1 MQIRLSSLWMTALAA
16 PLLVGACSRPAAN
29 TNQAYPAEIAG
40 WSDKVIQ
47 EQRDAAVKLA
57 ADITRAAAA
66 GEKRF
71 VVPPGQ
77 YRFGPGGA
85 ESLAVRGAKDFEID
99 ATGSTFWL
107 YPFQRKDGILID
119 NCRNVTLKG
128 LTVDYSPTPYSQGV
142 VTEINS
148 TEGYIAMRVEPGFS
162 SPLDTPSKSAN
173 AKIVHFTPEGDLL
186 PSRLDWAKEVKA
198 AEDGQ
203 YRIYPR
209 GGWAWKYETG
219 IKPGTRIALADRTMR
234 MAVNVANSEA
244 CRIQDVT
251 IYAAPHMAL
260 TEHMG
265 AGGHVYQHCRV
276 IRRPD
281 TRRLLACNADVF
293 HSIGVARGPMIE
305 NCELSFAADDLVNIH
320 GLLSF
325 VQEQR
330 RPDQIDLVTQIVP
343 TIAAGAE
350 VRFYAQDSFALKGV
364 AKVLSAESITLPESV
379 QAADA
384 FIAAKKIAFLKPARV
399 VRVTLDRPVE
409 VAPSDYAS
417 ADDRI
422 ARGTVIRDN
431 FFHDCY
437 TRGVLLKSRDGR
449 IENNRFDNIGI
460 ASIGVALDAH
470 FMEAPLPSDI
480 VISGNHIARNGY
492 NDLVSRTD
500 WNYHIGAI
508 SVTNEQ
514 TRGLPPT
521 PTLSNIT
528 IRDNV
533 IENTAT
539 IGILMTNVS
548 GGAITGN
555 TIRGFLDGTPDRMT
569 GGLGGRMQL
578 LNPAYAIVL
587 ARSTDIRLEGN
598 TIEQPGPFAKGGI
611 VFYGAVTASPQ
622 APDAWKDRQP

>member
-1 MQIRLSSLWMTALAA
+1 MTALAVTI
-16 PLLVGACSRPAAN
+16 LVGACSRPATN
-29 TNQAYPAEIAG
+29 TNAAYPAEIAG

-47 EQRDAAVKLA
+47 DQRAAATKLA

-77 YRFGPGGA
+77 YRFGPGGT
-85 ESLAVRGAKDFEID
+85 ESLAIRGAKDFEID

-128 LTVDYSPTPYSQGV
+128 VTVDYYPTPYSQGV
-142 VTEINS
+142 VTEING
-148 TEGYIAMRVEPGFS
+148 TEGYIAMRVDEGFS

-173 AKIVHFTPEGDLL
+173 AKIVHFTPEGELL
-186 PSRLDWAKEVKA
+186 PSRLDWAKEVTA
-198 AEDGQ
+198 TEDGQ

-209 GGWAWKYETG
+209 GGWAWKYDTG
-219 IKPGTRIALADRTMR
+219 IKPGTRVALADRTMR

-251 IYAAPHMAL
+251 IYASPHMAIIDHL
-260 TEHMG
+260 G
-265 AGGHVYQHCRV
+265 AGGNVYQNCRV
-276 IRRPD
+276 IRRPE

-293 HSIGVARGPMIE
+293 HAAGSVRGPTVE
-305 NCELSFAADDLVNIH
+305 RCEFSFAADDLINIH
-320 GLLSF
+320 GLLSL
-325 VQEQR
+325 VQEQPQ
-330 RPDQIDLVTQIVP
+330 PDQIDLITQIVP

-350 VRFYAQDSFALKGV
+350 IRFYAQDSFALKATARV
-364 AKVLSAESITLPESV
+364 VKAESITLPERIE
-379 QAADA
+379 AADG
-384 FIAAKKIAFLKPARV
+384 FVTRKKIAFLKPARV
-399 VRVTLDRPVE
+399 VRVTLDRAVE

-480 VISGNHIARNGY
+480 VISGNRITRNGY

-514 TRGLPPT
+514 TKGLPPG
-521 PTLSNIT
+521 PTLSNIV

-555 TIRGFLDGTPDRMT
+555 TIRGFLDGTPDKMT
-569 GGLGGRMQL
+569 SGLGGRMQL

-611 VFYGAVTASPQ
+611 AFYGNVTAAPQ
-622 APDAWKDRQP
+622 TPDAWKDRQP

>member
-1 MQIRLSSLWMTALAA
+1 MTALAA

-40 WSDKVIQ
+40 WSEQVIQ

-57 ADITRAAAA
+57 ADITKAATA

-85 ESLAVRGAKDFEID
+85 ESLAIRGARDFEID

-128 LTVDYSPTPYSQGV
+128 VTVDYYPTPYSQGV

-148 TEGYIAMRVEPGFS
+148 TEGYLAMRVDEGFS
-162 SPLDTPSKSAN
+162 SPLDTPSQSAN
-173 AKIVHFTPEGDLL
+173 AKIVHFTPEGELL
-186 PSRLDWAKEVKA
+186 PSRLDWAREVKA

-209 GGWAWKYETG
+209 GGWAWKYDTG
-219 IKPGTRIALADRTMR
+219 IKPGTRVALADRTMR
-234 MAVNVANSEA
+234 MAINVANSEA

-251 IYAAPHMAL
+251 IYASPHMAIIDHL
-260 TEHMG
+260 GE
-265 AGGHVYQHCRV
+265 GGNVYQNCRV

-293 HSIGVARGPMIE
+293 HSTGTVKGPTLDH
-305 NCELSFAADDLVNIH
+305 CEFSFAADDLVNIH
-320 GLLSF
+320 GLLSL

-330 RPDQIDLVTQIVP
+330 QPDQIDLITQIVP
-343 TIAAGAE
+343 AIAAGAE
-350 VRFYAQDSFALKGV
+350 VRFYAQDSFALKGTARV
-364 AKVLSAESITLPESV
+364 VNAESITLPERV

-384 FIAAKKIAFLKPARV
+384 FVAAKKIAFLKPARV

-422 ARGTVIRDN
+422 ARGTIIRDS

-480 VISGNHIARNGY
+480 VISGNHITRNGY

-514 TRGLPPT
+514 TRGLPPG

-555 TIRGFLDGTPDRMT
+555 TIRGFLDGTPDTMT

-578 LNPAYAIVL
+578 FSPAYAIVL

-598 TIEQPGPFAKGGI
+598 TIGQLGPFAKGGI
-611 VFYGAVTASPQ
+611 AFYGTVTASPQ
-622 APDAWKDRQP
+622 APDVWKDRQP